1 PLSLHSF
8 PTRRSSDLLL
18 LKEQQF
24 LIKQEQLT
32 HVLIKTQLGYQATT
46 NDSLNKQLLDVS
58 MALKTLQQ
66 QIDDTYPEEKQTFAV
81 SKIQE
86 QLARDQ
92 ANIIIYFYGERAIY
106 QFIIS
111 EQNTAFLKMPLTDT
125 LKNT

>member
-81 SKIQE
+81 SKIQDRKSTR
-86 QLARDQ
+86 L
-92 ANIIIYFYGERAIY
+92 N
-106 QFIIS
+106 S
-111 EQNTAFLKMPLTDT
+111 SHV
-125 LKNT
+125 KN